1 MLERVGTSNDM
12 LVISLY
18 DNGDMSYTQPLISS
32 YIPFDG
38 KWSIEDGRLVLRDG
52 GYINYFDM
60 VDGNLVF
67 VKEGSSGFGFFNIPD
82 GAVFTRQYD
91 ISGY

>member
-1 MLERVGTSNDM
+1 
-12 LVISLY
+12 
-18 DNGDMSYTQPLISS
+18 
-32 YIPFDG
+32 
-38 KWSIEDGRLVLRDG
+38 
-52 GYINYFDM
+52 M